1 MTSFDE
7 NKSSLNSWKKFY
19 NPGREEV
26 LKLEL
31 HSPEKK
37 KKNEKTIEIK
47 KSEGVDMIKLHN
59 SIDRVKKFLPGVL
72 NLLSKSTK
80 EEKAEK
86 ILYKRLENIEYENNL
101 KEEISNF
108 NKEIKKCK
116 LIRDEKS
123 EDLIKIDSEI
133 NDIELDINMMT
144 DVSRFNMIEKERNDL
159 LKEIQINKEYIKLMK
174 KSSKKLTNSSNN
186 IINNQNDKSN
196 TISTLE
202 INDNSDIKSKQS
214 NNLLSKKN
222 YSEQQLELLF
232 LRASQSLIREM
243 YNLGKEIIMSYLP
256 DFIDEMGIRFI
267 FKQAKIGIEL
277 HKLDEQI
284 EKKNELNSIGFFL
297 K

>member
-1 MTSFDE
+1 MSSFDE

-101 KEEISNF
+101 KEQISNF
-108 NKEIKKCK
+108 NKEIEKCK

-144 DVSRFNMIEKERNDL
+144 DVSRFTMIEKERNDL

-186 IINNQNDKSN
+186 IIKNMKM
-196 TISTLE
+196 
-202 INDNSDIKSKQS
+202 IN
-214 NNLLSKKN
+214 L
-222 YSEQQLELLF
+222 
-232 LRASQSLIREM
+232 
-243 YNLGKEIIMSYLP
+243 
-256 DFIDEMGIRFI
+256 
-267 FKQAKIGIEL
+267 
-277 HKLDEQI
+277 
-284 EKKNELNSIGFFL
+284 
-297 K
+297 

>member
-1 MTSFDE
+1 
-7 NKSSLNSWKKFY
+7 
-19 NPGREEV
+19 
-26 LKLEL
+26 
-31 HSPEKK
+31 
-37 KKNEKTIEIK
+37 
-47 KSEGVDMIKLHN
+47 MIKLHN

-144 DVSRFNMIEKERNDL
+144 DVSRFTMIEKERNDL

-186 IINNQNDKSN
+186 INQNDKSN
-196 TISTLE
+196 TISNLE
-202 INDNSDIKSKQS
+202 IYDNSNIKSKQS

-232 LRASQSLIREM
+232 LRASQSRNKKIKEYKNKLPLKQNIK
-243 YNLGKEIIMSYLP
+243 KEIITKKGLLTLISDLIK
-256 DFIDEMGIRFI
+256 D
-267 FKQAKIGIEL
+267 
-277 HKLDEQI
+277 KLEI
-284 EKKNELNSIGFFL
+284 LEKKTTIENTDL
-297 K
+297 KNLDSDMEKIKSKIKF

>member
-1 MTSFDE
+1 M
-7 NKSSLNSWKKFY
+7 
-19 NPGREEV
+19 
-26 LKLEL
+26 
-31 HSPEKK
+31 
-37 KKNEKTIEIK
+37 
-47 KSEGVDMIKLHN
+47 
-59 SIDRVKKFLPGVL
+59 

-116 LIRDEKS
+116 LIRYEKS

-144 DVSRFNMIEKERNDL
+144 DVSRFTMIEKERNDL

-196 TISTLE
+196 TISTL
-202 INDNSDIKSKQS
+202 DIFNWDLKDQKK
-214 NNLLSKKN
+214 LL
-222 YSEQQLELLF
+222 
-232 LRASQSLIREM
+232 
-243 YNLGKEIIMSYLP
+243 
-256 DFIDEMGIRFI
+256 
-267 FKQAKIGIEL
+267 
-277 HKLDEQI
+277 
-284 EKKNELNSIGFFL
+284 
-297 K
+297 

>member
-1 MTSFDE
+1 MSSFDE

-80 EEKAEK
+80 QEKAEK

-101 KEEISNF
+101 KEEISNY

-116 LIRDEKS
+116 LIRNEKS

-144 DVSRFNMIEKERNDL
+144 DVSRFTMIEKERNDL
-159 LKEIQINKEYIKLMK
+159 LKEIQINKEHMKLMK
-174 KSSKKLTNSSNN
+174 KSSKKLVNSSNN
-186 IINNQNDKSN
+186 EINNQNDKLNIISN
-196 TISTLE
+196 TEMNENSE
-202 INDNSDIKSKQS
+202 IKRKS
-214 NNLLSKKN
+214 SKKN
-222 YSEQQLELLF
+222 YNEQQLELLF
-232 LRASQSLIREM
+232 LRASQSRSKKV
-243 YNLGKEIIMSYLP
+243 KEY
-256 DFIDEMGIRFI
+256 
-267 FKQAKIGIEL
+267 
-277 HKLDEQI
+277 
-284 EKKNELNSIGFFL
+284 KKNYLQNKI
-297 K
+297 KKRK

>member
-37 KKNEKTIEIK
+37 RKNNWNKKIRR
-47 KSEGVDMIKLHN
+47 SWYDKLHD
-59 SIDRVKKFLPGVL
+59 SINRVKKFLPGGL
-72 NLLSKSTK
+72 NLKSTK

-116 LIRDEKS
+116 LIRDEKL

-144 DVSRFNMIEKERNDL
+144 DVSRFTMIEKERNDL

-174 KSSKKLTNSSNN
+174 KR
-186 IINNQNDKSN
+186 Q
-196 TISTLE
+196 
-202 INDNSDIKSKQS
+202 
-214 NNLLSKKN
+214 KN
-222 YSEQQLELLF
+222 
-232 LRASQSLIREM
+232 
-243 YNLGKEIIMSYLP
+243 
-256 DFIDEMGIRFI
+256 
-267 FKQAKIGIEL
+267 
-277 HKLDEQI
+277 
-284 EKKNELNSIGFFL
+284 
-297 K
+297 